1 MKKTRFTEVH
11 VIQTLTETPAI
22 GKDIFR
28 YSPKSKRAKEN
39 FDVAAE
45 IISLKH

>member
-11 VIQTLTETPAI
+11 IIQTLTETPAI
-22 GKDIFR
+22 GQDIFR